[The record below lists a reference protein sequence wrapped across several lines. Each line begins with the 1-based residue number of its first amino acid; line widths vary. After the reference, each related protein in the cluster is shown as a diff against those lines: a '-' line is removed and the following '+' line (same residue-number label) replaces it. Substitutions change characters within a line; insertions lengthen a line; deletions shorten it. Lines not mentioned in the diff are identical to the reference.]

1 MTAKQSTSYP
11 LRLPNGIKEAVA
23 QYAAQEG
30 ISMNQFIALAV
41 AEKLSALDTAEF
53 FRVRAARANMDAF
66 WEIMSRPGGAPPR
79 EGDVLPEGYTPLP
92 RSTQS

>member
-23 QYAAQEG
+23 EYAAQEG

-41 AEKLSALDTAEF
+41 AEKLSALDTDEF
-53 FRVRAARANMDAF
+53 FRVRAARANLDAF
-66 WEIMSRPGGAPPR
+66 WEMMNRPGGAPLR
-79 EGDVLPEGYTPLP
+79 EGDELPEDYTPLSRP
-92 RSTQS
+92 TES